1 MSKGAEKNGAIK
13 GDYVAINLGAED
25 GVKVGDMFKVF
36 LTAKGVGIFEKIY
49 SKMEIIEVAGPHLAV
64 GKVMESDL
72 TVEEGYKVEKIS
84 EE

>member
-1 MSKGAEKNGAIK
+1 
-13 GDYVAINLGAED
+13 
-25 GVKVGDMFKVF
+25 MFKVF